1 MLTRSLRAIALAAA
15 ILAAAGCGV
24 GGPLG
29 ADPYGYGAGY
39 GAEAGYGAGYGGDLG
54 GSYSGGYGGDTGG
67 SYESNYG
74 SGYGTGTSGTSY
86 GMAYG
91 GSDAEGP
98 TGPGAS
104 PRAITSGSYGDYGAS
119 YGDDAVVRARAS
131 ASPTPPPVA
140 ATRLSAWVAE
150 VKEPGFFARLRGGK
164 ISARVEVENP
174 ADRTLSGRVQVR
186 FLDDGNPTGVI
197 QTRKVTLAPGEK
209 QVLTFTV
216 EAGRLDDAEAS
227 VETLGTPAGSGVVV
241 DRAS

>member
-1 MLTRSLRAIALAAA
+1 
-15 ILAAAGCGV
+15 
-24 GGPLG
+24 
-29 ADPYGYGAGY
+29 
-39 GAEAGYGAGYGGDLG
+39 
-54 GSYSGGYGGDTGG
+54 
-67 SYESNYG
+67 
-74 SGYGTGTSGTSY
+74 
-86 GMAYG
+86 
-91 GSDAEGP
+91 
-98 TGPGAS
+98 
-104 PRAITSGSYGDYGAS
+104 
-119 YGDDAVVRARAS
+119 
-131 ASPTPPPVA
+131 
-140 ATRLSAWVAE
+140 VAE

-164 ISARVEVENP
+164 ITARVEVENP